1 MVFGIAKI
9 HGVDDHL
16 DIGAVLPRIAPLRD
30 VDELDS
36 GFVERFFVFFMY
48 AEIRVGFLDDD
59 LAFLD
64 DPRQNA
70 ANVELIELGFRSA

>member
-1 MVFGIAKI
+1 MSSIPASW
-9 HGVDDHL
+9 
-16 DIGAVLPRIAPLRD
+16 
-30 VDELDS
+30 S
-36 GFVERFFVFFMY
+36 GFFVFFVY